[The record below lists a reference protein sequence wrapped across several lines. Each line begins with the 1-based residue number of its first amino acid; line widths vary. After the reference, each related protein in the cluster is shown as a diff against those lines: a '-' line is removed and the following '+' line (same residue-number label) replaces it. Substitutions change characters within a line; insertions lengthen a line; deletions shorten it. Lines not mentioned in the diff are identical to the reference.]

1 MISQTR
7 AVSVPGN
14 GESGPAAD
22 KEMKTSRGMFG
33 IICLVI
39 SIVVIYGLFGYK
51 AYVFFSEGIWLDWS
65 AGNYLPDP
73 MILAVIR
80 MRPSPLKTMV
90 IWLLSQDVLVLL
102 LPFPLIVAW
111 IDGKLGRDRQDA

>member
-1 MISQTR
+1 
-7 AVSVPGN
+7 
-14 GESGPAAD
+14 
-22 KEMKTSRGMFG
+22 MKTSRGMFG